1 MREELGITEELPL
14 KELFRMKVRNELE
27 SENVQEYSAVYGGPF
42 TLQQE
47 ELDDARF
54 FTFEELKDMLNHAP
68 EAMTPLLVRELV
80 KLELNS

>member
-1 MREELGITEELPL
+1 M
-14 KELFRMKVRNELE
+14 
-27 SENVQEYSAVYGGPF
+27 QEYSAVYGGPF

-68 EAMTPLLVRELV
+68 DAMTPLLVRELV
-80 KLELNS
+80 KLGLNS